1 MEKQGEKRIGRPAK
15 DESGKTQRE
24 LAEGEGVSLSAWKE
38 RNKEGHLAGLAGAAL
53 ADEKKRAETARIETA
68 HEREERLLQILD
80 EQFLPK
86 DVVVTSLQVI
96 AGMQD
101 QYDATI
107 LSELPSRLSGLTP
120 AAIESELLVFVD
132 EWKELRADSHSR
144 LFDECREAVQKE
156 WIRGDL
162 KKASASRK
170 G

>member
-1 MEKQGEKRIGRPAK
+1 MGKRASKRTGRPAK
-15 DESGKTQRE
+15 DGSGKTQRE
-24 LAEGEGVSLSAWKE
+24 LAEEEGISLSAWKQ
-38 RNKEGHLAGLAGAAL
+38 RYKEGHLAGLAGAAL

-86 DVVVTSLQVI
+86 DVVVTCLRII
-96 AGMQD
+96 AGTED
-101 QYDATI
+101 QYDAAI

-120 AAIESELLVFVD
+120 AKIEKELISFVD

-144 LFDECREAVQKE
+144 LFEESREAVQKE

-162 KKASASRK
+162 KKASARRK
-170 G
+170 